1 MFVGNFAPIF
11 DDRYI
16 ARECEMRAGDL
27 LRQIIL
33 VMCCVLAVMPPVLG
47 QRTSEELLRE
57 EAEDYMKKWLDQ
69 DVLYIITDDERAI
82 FSKLSTVDEKEQFIE
97 QFWFRRD
104 PDPRT
109 SVNEFKEE
117 HYRRIAYANDHFSS
131 GVDGWRTDRGRVY
144 IIHGKPAEVES
155 HPAGGSYQRPIN
167 EGGGQTSTYPFEIWR
182 YRNIEGIG
190 NDVVVEFVDP
200 TMSGEY
206 RLALR
211 PEEKDALL
219 YVPGAGLTA
228 AEQMGLASKGDRPFF
243 SPGNR
248 GSYPLMHESVRDNPF
263 NRYETYAMIQAPAP
277 IRYDDLKELV
287 KVNVEYAA
295 LPMEVREDYFRLND
309 KQVLV
314 PVTLQLRNRDLSFK
328 LENGVH
334 VARVAVYGLVTS
346 ITNRVVTEF
355 DDDLM
360 VSYSPEGLQGGLLK
374 TAMYQR
380 VLSLDNKLRYKLDLI
395 VKDLHSEKIGATRQ
409 SILPPAVRE
418 ERLAASSLIL
428 SNTIRVLQNIPDM
441 NERFV
446 LGDVKIFPSLSKE
459 FTRKMQLGI
468 YLHVYNAALDQ
479 ASLAPELS
487 VTYSLLRDGEVI
499 RQAVDQ
505 KGESTQYFSEQRIVL
520 IKALSFDSLEPGEY
534 RLRVEVQD
542 RLSNQQV
549 MVSEDFRLVEE
560 SQMALK
566 D

>member
-1 MFVGNFAPIF
+1 MK
-11 DDRYI
+11 
-16 ARECEMRAGDL
+16 AGGL
-27 LRQIIL
+27 LRQVVL
-33 VMCCVLAVMPPVLG
+33 FTGCVFVLSASLFG

-57 EAEDYMKKWLDQ
+57 EAEDYMDKWLNE
-69 DVLYIITDDERAI
+69 DVLYIITDEERSI
-82 FSKLSTVDEKEQFIE
+82 FTKLSTMDEKEQFIE

-109 SVNEFKEE
+109 SLNEFKEE

-131 GVDGWRTDRGRVY
+131 GVDGWRTDRGRIY
-144 IIHGKPAEVES
+144 IIHGKPAEIES
-155 HPAGGSYQRPIN
+155 HPAGGSYQRPVN

-190 NDVVVEFVDP
+190 SDVVIEFVDP

-228 AEQMGLASKGDRPFF
+228 AEQMGLASKGERPYF

-248 GSYPLMHESVRDNPF
+248 GRYPLMHESSRDNPF
-263 NRYETYAMIQAPAP
+263 DRYETYAMIQAPTP

-309 KQVLV
+309 QQVLV
-314 PVTLQLRNRDLSFK
+314 PVTLQLRNKDLSFK

-380 VLSLDNKLRYKLDLI
+380 ILSLDSKLRYKLDLI
-395 VKDLHSEKIGATRQ
+395 VKDLHSDKIGAIRE
-409 SILPPAVRE
+409 SILPPSVRE
-418 ERLAASSLIL
+418 EKLAASSLIL
-428 SNTIRVLQNIPDM
+428 SNTIRVLQNTPDM

-446 LGDVKIFPSLSKE
+446 LGDVKIFPSLNKE
-459 FTRKMQLGI
+459 FTPKMQLGI
-468 YLHVYNAALDQ
+468 YLHVYNAAIDQ
-479 ASLAPELS
+479 ASLAPALS
-487 VTYSLLRDGEVI
+487 VTYSLLRDGEVV

-505 KGESTQYFSEQRIVL
+505 NGESTQYFSEQRIVL
-520 IKALSFDSLEPGEY
+520 IKALNFDSLEPGSY
-534 RLRVEVQD
+534 RLEVEVQD
-542 RLSNQQV
+542 RLSNQKLT
-549 MVSEDFRLVEE
+549 VSDDFRLLEDA
-560 SQMALK
+560 QLALK
-566 D
+566 N